1 MQGRQATTYERA
13 AARLRR
19 AGLLCLGGLVAGVLL
34 WPALLHAR
42 FLDEA
47 QTLRFNGRVYNRTA
61 LAVENASG
69 NTRLQTPYNA
79 FNMLQNRTFVQVEMR
94 HDLVDLVEGSYEGHL
109 GMLAPLLK
117 PLQWLQ
123 LEDISYFM
131 TYRGEYDGVW
141 DYGPA
146 VFRERF
152 PLLSN
157 CGQPSKQKRTSP
169 RQFTDCSRVNSRR
182 SLRMRHRLFE
192 AYVDLSWEAL
202 FLRIGRQNLSWGET
216 DAFRLLDQINPLD
229 ASFGGFLVSLDDRR
243 VPLDMVRAVYS
254 FEDVGPFSELNI
266 ESYGAFDKN
275 ISSPTPAGSPWST
288 PNPPGMRGVVKK
300 PAQNFKDT
308 RGGFRV
314 TARVGELTLSAAH
327 YYTFLDVPEVRIVTP
342 RKNPPISLAAFE
354 QAVNAGLASQFIVD
368 NFQANVL
375 YPKIAISGLTA
386 SFPIPKWYAI
396 IRSEAAVFWDEPF
409 FKNSGATQLLGP
421 VLSGGQITPG
431 YRQVGTDPATGSPL
445 LSYENDI
452 AHSHVVRW
460 VLGIDINRYIRALN
474 PQQSFIISGQMFGT
488 HIVDFNDTSL
498 ASAGPYGFGHFAIP
512 VSEPGRQNRSLVN
525 IDQHQFVNTLSISTS
540 FRSGVIKPQ
549 LVFFYDWQGSWLVQP
564 GITLTRDPFRLTLQY
579 NYLDGQYNGIGLLRD
594 RDNLITQLEVVF

>member
-1 MQGRQATTYERA
+1 MQGRQATTHERA

-34 WPALLHAR
+34 WPTLLYAR
-42 FLDEA
+42 FLDES

-61 LAVENASG
+61 LAVENAG
-69 NTRLQTPYNA
+69 ENTRLQTPYNA

-109 GMLAPLLK
+109 SVLAPLLK

-141 DYGPA
+141 DYGPD

-169 RQFTDCSRVNSRR
+169 RQLKGCSRTNPRR
-182 SLRMRHRLFE
+182 SLRQRHRLFE
-192 AYVDLSWEAL
+192 AYVDLSWASL

-254 FEDVGPFSELNI
+254 FEDIGPFSELNI
-266 ESYGAFDKN
+266 EGYGAFDKN

-314 TARVGELTLSAAH
+314 TARVSELTLSAAH
-327 YYTFLDVPEVRIVTP
+327 YYTFLDAPEVRIVTP
-342 RKNPPISLAAFE
+342 RKNSPISLAAFE

-409 FKNSGATQLLGP
+409 FKNSGATHLLGP

-431 YRQVGTDPATGSPL
+431 YRQVGIDPATGSPL

-512 VSEPGRQNRSLVN
+512 VSEPSRQNQSLVN

-594 RDNLITQLEVVF
+594 RDNLITQLEMVF